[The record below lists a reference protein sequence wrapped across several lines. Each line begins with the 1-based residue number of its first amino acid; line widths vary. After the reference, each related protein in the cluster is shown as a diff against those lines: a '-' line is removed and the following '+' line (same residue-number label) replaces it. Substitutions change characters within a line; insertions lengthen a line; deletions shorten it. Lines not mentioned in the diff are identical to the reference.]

1 MNKIYNWFVTSSE
14 DSTKWSLRAQGTVVF
29 LIGILGKFLAVKGI
43 SISDAQIQFIGSSLV
58 QLVGAV
64 GLISGFVRYA
74 FNTWVEP
81 KL

>member
-1 MNKIYNWFVTSSE
+1 MNKIYNWFATSSE
-14 DSTKWSLRAQGTVVF
+14 DSSKWSLRAQGTVV
-29 LIGILGKFLAVKGI
+29 LLVGILGKYAAVKGY
-43 SISDAQIQFIGSSLV
+43 SITDAQLQYIGASFV

-64 GLISGFVRYA
+64 GLIAGFVRYA

>member
-1 MNKIYNWFVTSSE
+1 MNKIYTWFVTSSE

-29 LIGILGKFLAVKGI
+29 LIGILGKLLAVKGI
-43 SISDAQIQFIGSSLV
+43 SISDAQLQFIGSSLI

-64 GLISGFVRYA
+64 GLIAGFVRYA